1 LKENYTK
8 HKLAVASFVKSFA
21 VYVAS
26 CWLLSACFLV
36 AVWMLLV
43 ASDCFWLLLVVFAC
57 YGAQFE
63 TVRMLEIVQTVAQAI
78 FEPLILSIRW
88 FNPYHSWFKKTR
100 RPQQRDRNVLSTS
113 FGGSKLPDVQNYG
126 MRFIFDPR
134 LRGTYSETNIFELRV
149 NPIS

>member
-1 LKENYTK
+1 MLHKFHSEKKNLKENYTK

-21 VYVAS
+21 GYVAS

-78 FEPLILSIRW
+78 FEPLILSI
-88 FNPYHSWFKKTR
+88 
-100 RPQQRDRNVLSTS
+100 
-113 FGGSKLPDVQNYG
+113 
-126 MRFIFDPR
+126 
-134 LRGTYSETNIFELRV
+134 
-149 NPIS
+149 